1 VGERNFVMWVRR
13 TLVVAPH
20 DRPSKTPF
28 AGFYGCVIM
37 DSSHRTRSEPMRT
50 SIQDLRYALRQLIR
64 SPRFTLTAV
73 ISLALGIGATTA
85 VFSVI
90 YAALLNPY
98 PYPDADRIV
107 RLVVTSKNHP
117 DDWINLNGSQVMRLQ
132 QLKPIQ
138 SVIAMDYHPMI
149 VTGRDF
155 PDNVNE
161 IGLISTGFHDLG
173 LPPILG
179 RGIEPSDAIPGHDPN
194 PVVVL
199 SFKFWQKHFFGDR
212 TVLGKT
218 LQLDHKAYTIVG
230 VAAPRFIWY
239 TGDVY
244 LPLKLTHDPETR
256 LMVDLL
262 LRPGITKA
270 QANSVL
276 QPVLERFAKDNPKQF
291 PDHFKVNVEG
301 LNAWVVKQIG
311 GTLYLLLGGV
321 ALLLAIGCGNV
332 SILLLARGTARQ
344 QELAVR
350 SALGAR
356 RRRIVRQLLT
366 ESLILA
372 GAGATLGVALAYGI
386 LAGIRLLLPRYAFAP
401 EVVIRIN
408 LPVLLFSV
416 GVALATGIA
425 FGLWPALKL
434 SKPEISQMAQSGT
447 RRVAGS
453 TRGRRTQEALIAGQI
468 AFTLLLLAGAGSAIE
483 GFTRMLHEPL
493 GYDPHNVMSA
503 GIPLHDGSYTT
514 RAARAAYFEQL
525 RAKIASTPGVTM
537 AAISVNATPPDN
549 GAYMKFQILG
559 RTDAGAQLASLELVG
574 PGYFPV
580 LRIPLLA
587 GRVWSETENQN
598 GAMVAV
604 INRTMAQRYFP
615 LGNAIGSSLNLPEI
629 ENRPPERIAV
639 PALASSWLTIIG
651 VVGDSRDHGMRDP
664 VRPAIYVPYTL
675 YLAMGTQIL
684 IKTRVPP
691 LTLAHAVR
699 EQISAVNPDQQAYSG
714 MGDLDEWISDQ
725 PEWQQE
731 HLVSWIFAGFAG
743 LALLLAAVGLYSV
756 VSYTVAQRTN
766 EFGIRMALG
775 APRGHILRVVFAS
788 TLASLGAGLLAGV
801 ALIFTLNRIVAKWV
815 AGNAHNPVMLLAGM
829 PLLILAAAIACV
841 LPARRASKIDPMNAL
856 RCE

>member
-1 VGERNFVMWVRR
+1 MQ
-13 TLVVAPH
+13 
-20 DRPSKTPF
+20 PST
-28 AGFYGCVIM
+28 
-37 DSSHRTRSEPMRT
+37 
-50 SIQDLRYALRQLIR
+50 QDLRYALRQLVR
-64 SPRFTLTAV
+64 NPRFTLTAV

-98 PYPDADRIV
+98 PYPTADRIV
-107 RLVVTSKNHP
+107 RLSIPTKASPNET
-117 DDWINLNGSQVMRLQ
+117 IGLNGAQVMQVQ
-132 QLKPIQ
+132 QLQAVQ
-138 SVIAMDYHPMI
+138 SVIAMDYQAMT
-149 VTGRDF
+149 VTGREF
-155 PDNVNE
+155 PENVNK
-161 IGLISTGFHDLG
+161 IGLISTGFDDLG

-218 LQLDHKAYTIVG
+218 LQLDHKSYTIVG

-239 TGDVY
+239 SADVY
-244 LPLKLTHDPETR
+244 LPLKLTRAPETR

-262 LRPGITKA
+262 LRPGITKDQADA
-270 QANSVL
+270 QL
-276 QPVLERFAKDNPKQF
+276 QPLLERFAKDNPKQF
-291 PDHFKVNVEG
+291 PDYFKVHVEG
-301 LNAWVVKQIG
+301 LNAWVVRQIG
-311 GTLYLLLGGV
+311 ATLYMLLGGV

-332 SILLLARGTARQ
+332 SILLLVRGAARQ

-350 SALGAR
+350 SALGAK

-372 GAGATLGVALAYGI
+372 GVGAGLGVALAYGI

-425 FGLWPALKL
+425 FGLWPALRL
-434 SKPEISQMAQSGT
+434 SRPAIGQMAQSGT

-453 TRGRRTQEALIAGQI
+453 VHGRRTQDALIAGQI
-468 AFTLLLLAGAGSAIE
+468 ALTLLLLTGAGSAIE

-503 GIPLHDGSYTT
+503 GIPLHEGSYATW
-514 RAARAAYFEQL
+514 AARAAYFEQL
-525 RAKIASTPGVTM
+525 RARIGGTPGVTM
-537 AAISVNATPPDN
+537 ASISTNATPPDIDFFT
-549 GAYMKFQILG
+549 KFEMLG
-559 RTDAGAQLASLELVG
+559 KTDAGAQMASVELVG
-574 PGYFPV
+574 PGYFPT
-580 LRIPLLA
+580 LRIPLFA
-587 GRVWSETENQN
+587 GRIWSETENQN
-598 GAMVAV
+598 GALVAV

-615 LGNAIGSSLNLPEI
+615 QGNAIGSSLKLPEI
-629 ENRPPERIAV
+629 ENRPPDRIAV
-639 PALASSWLTIIG
+639 PKLASSWLTIVGI
-651 VVGDSRDHGMRDP
+651 VGDSLNNGLRRP
-664 VRPAIYVPYTL
+664 IRPAVYLPYTL

-684 IKTRVPP
+684 IRTRVPP
-691 LTLAHAVR
+691 LTLVHAVR
-699 EQISAVNPDQQAYSG
+699 KQISAVNSDQQAY
-714 MGDLDEWISDQ
+714 GDMEDLETWISDE

-731 HLVSWIFAGFAG
+731 HLVSWIFSGFAG

-775 APRGHILRVVFAS
+775 APRGHVLRIVFAS
-788 TLASLGAGLLAGV
+788 TLASLAGGILAGI

-815 AGNAHNPVMLLAGM
+815 AGNAHNPIMLLAGT
-829 PLLILAAAIACV
+829 LILVFVAAIACT
-841 LPARRASKIDPMNAL
+841 LPALRASKIDPMTAL

>member
-1 VGERNFVMWVRR
+1 MQ
-13 TLVVAPH
+13 
-20 DRPSKTPF
+20 
-28 AGFYGCVIM
+28 
-37 DSSHRTRSEPMRT
+37 T
-50 SIQDLRYALRQLIR
+50 STQDLRYALRQLAR

-73 ISLALGIGATTA
+73 MSLALGIGATTA

-98 PYPDADRIV
+98 PYPTADRIV
-107 RLVVTSKNHP
+107 RLSIPTKAAP
-117 DDWINLNGSQVMRLQ
+117 DETIGLNGSQVMQVQ
-132 QLKPIQ
+132 QLQAVQ
-138 SVIAMDYHPMI
+138 SVIAMDYQAMI
-149 VTGRDF
+149 VTGREF
-155 PDNVNE
+155 PENVNE
-161 IGLISTGFHDLG
+161 IGLISTGFDDLG

-239 TGDVY
+239 SADVY
-244 LPLKLTHDPETR
+244 LPLKLTRTPETR

-262 LRPGITKA
+262 LRPGITKNQADA
-270 QANSVL
+270 QL
-276 QPVLERFAKDNPKQF
+276 QPLLEHFAKVSPKQF
-291 PDHFKVNVEG
+291 PDHFKVQVEG
-301 LNAWVVKQIG
+301 LNAWVVRQIG
-311 GTLYLLLGGV
+311 ATLYLLLGGV

-356 RRRIVRQLLT
+356 RTRIVRQLLT

-372 GAGATLGVALAYGI
+372 GAGAGLGVAMAYGL
-386 LAGIRLLLPRYAFAP
+386 LAGIRLLLPKYAFAP

-434 SKPEISQMAQSGT
+434 SRPEIGQMAQSGT
-447 RRVAGS
+447 RRVAG
-453 TRGRRTQEALIAGQI
+453 TVHGRRTQNALIGGQI
-468 AFTLLLLAGAGSAIE
+468 ALTLLLLAGAGSAIE
-483 GFTRMLHEPL
+483 GFTRMLHEPV

-503 GIPLHDGSYTT
+503 GIPLHEGSYTKWT
-514 RAARAAYFEQL
+514 ARAAYFEQL
-525 RAKIASTPGVTM
+525 RAKIAGTPGVIM
-537 AAISVNATPPDN
+537 AAISTNATPPDIDFFT
-549 GAYMKFQILG
+549 KFEMLG
-559 RTDAGAQLASLELVG
+559 KTDTGAQMASVELVG
-574 PGYFPV
+574 PGYFPT

-587 GRVWSETENQN
+587 GRIWSEAENQN
-598 GAMVAV
+598 GALVAV

-615 LGNAIGSSLNLPEI
+615 QGNAIGSSLKLPEI
-629 ENRPPERIAV
+629 ENRPPDRIAV
-639 PALASSWLTIIG
+639 AGLAGSWLNIIG
-651 VVGDSRDHGMRDP
+651 IVGDSLNDGLRRP
-664 VRPAIYVPYTL
+664 IRPAIYLPYTL

-684 IKTRVPP
+684 IRTRVPP
-691 LTLAHAVR
+691 LTLVHAVR
-699 EQISAVNPDQQAYSG
+699 EQISAVNPDQQAY
-714 MGDLDEWISDQ
+714 GDMEDLETWISNE

-731 HLVSWIFAGFAG
+731 HLVSWISSGFAG

-775 APRGHILRVVFAS
+775 APRGHILRIVFAS
-788 TLASLGAGLLAGV
+788 TLASLAGGIFAGI
-801 ALIFTLNRIVAKWV
+801 ALIFTLNKIIAKWV
-815 AGNAHNPVMLLAGM
+815 AGNAHNPIMLFAGT
-829 PLLILAAAIACV
+829 LILVLVAAIACT
-841 LPARRASKIDPMNAL
+841 LPALRASKIYPMTAL
-856 RCE
+856 RCD

>member
-1 VGERNFVMWVRR
+1 MQ
-13 TLVVAPH
+13 
-20 DRPSKTPF
+20 PST
-28 AGFYGCVIM
+28 
-37 DSSHRTRSEPMRT
+37 
-50 SIQDLRYALRQLIR
+50 QDLRYALRQLVR
-64 SPRFTLTAV
+64 NPRFTLTAV

-98 PYPDADRIV
+98 PYPTADRIV
-107 RLVVTSKNHP
+107 RLSIPTKASPNET
-117 DDWINLNGSQVMRLQ
+117 IGLNGAQVMQVQ
-132 QLKPIQ
+132 QLQAVQ
-138 SVIAMDYHPMI
+138 SVIAMDYQAMT
-149 VTGRDF
+149 VTGREF
-155 PDNVNE
+155 PENVNK
-161 IGLISTGFHDLG
+161 IGLISTGFDDLG

-218 LQLDHKAYTIVG
+218 LQLDHKSYTIVG

-239 TGDVY
+239 SADVY
-244 LPLKLTHDPETR
+244 LPLKLTRAPETR

-262 LRPGITKA
+262 LRPGITKDQADA
-270 QANSVL
+270 QL
-276 QPVLERFAKDNPKQF
+276 QPLLERFAKDNPKQF
-291 PDHFKVNVEG
+291 PDYFKVHVEG
-301 LNAWVVKQIG
+301 LNAWVVRQIG
-311 GTLYLLLGGV
+311 ATLYMLLGGV

-332 SILLLARGTARQ
+332 SILLLARGAARQ

-350 SALGAR
+350 SALGAK

-372 GAGATLGVALAYGI
+372 GVGAGLGVALAYGI

-425 FGLWPALKL
+425 FGLWPALRL
-434 SKPEISQMAQSGT
+434 SRPAIGQMAQSGT

-453 TRGRRTQEALIAGQI
+453 VHGRRTQDALIAGQI
-468 AFTLLLLAGAGSAIE
+468 ALTLLLLTGAGSAIE

-503 GIPLHDGSYTT
+503 GIPLHEGSYATW
-514 RAARAAYFEQL
+514 AARAAYFEQL
-525 RAKIASTPGVTM
+525 RARIGGTPGVTM
-537 AAISVNATPPDN
+537 ASISTNATPPDIDFFT
-549 GAYMKFQILG
+549 KFEMLG
-559 RTDAGAQLASLELVG
+559 KTDAGAQMASVELVG
-574 PGYFPV
+574 PGYFPT
-580 LRIPLLA
+580 LRIPLFA
-587 GRVWSETENQN
+587 GRIWSETENQN
-598 GAMVAV
+598 GALVAV

-615 LGNAIGSSLNLPEI
+615 QGNAIGSSLKLPEI
-629 ENRPPERIAV
+629 ENRPPDRIAV
-639 PALASSWLTIIG
+639 PKLASSWLTIVGI
-651 VVGDSRDHGMRDP
+651 VGDSLNNGLRRP
-664 VRPAIYVPYTL
+664 IRPAVYLPYTL

-684 IKTRVPP
+684 IRTRVPP
-691 LTLAHAVR
+691 LTLVHAVR
-699 EQISAVNPDQQAYSG
+699 KQISAVNSDQQAY
-714 MGDLDEWISDQ
+714 GDMEDLETWISDE

-731 HLVSWIFAGFAG
+731 HLVSWIFSGFAG

-775 APRGHILRVVFAS
+775 APRGHVLRIVFAS
-788 TLASLGAGLLAGV
+788 TLASLAGGILAGI

-815 AGNAHNPVMLLAGM
+815 AGNAHNPIMLLAGT
-829 PLLILAAAIACV
+829 LILVFVAAIACT
-841 LPARRASKIDPMNAL
+841 LPALRASKIDPMTAL

>member
-1 VGERNFVMWVRR
+1 MKYIYR
-13 TLVVAPH
+13 A
-20 DRPSKTPF
+20 
-28 AGFYGCVIM
+28 
-37 DSSHRTRSEPMRT
+37 RSVPMQT
-50 SIQDLRYALRQLIR
+50 STQDVRYALRQLVR

-98 PYPDADRIV
+98 PYPAAVRIV
-107 RLVVTSKNHP
+107 RLTATTRENP
-117 DDWINLNGSQVMRLQ
+117 DEWLDLNGSQVLQLQ
-132 QLKPIQ
+132 QLRPIQ
-138 SVIAMDYHPMI
+138 SVIAMDYQPMTL
-149 VTGRDF
+149 TGRDF
-155 PDNVNE
+155 PENVNE
-161 IGLISTGFHDLG
+161 IGLISTGFDDLG
-173 LPPILG
+173 LPPMLG
-179 RGIEPSDAIPGHDPN
+179 RGIEPSDSIPGHDPN
-194 PVVVL
+194 PIVVL

-218 LQLDHKAYTIVG
+218 LQLDHKTYTVVG

-239 TGDVY
+239 SADVY
-244 LPLKLTHDPETR
+244 LPLKLTRDPGTR

-262 LRPGITKA
+262 LRPGVTKDQADA
-270 QANSVL
+270 QL
-276 QPVLERFAKDNPKQF
+276 QPLLESFAKDSPKQF
-291 PDHFKVNVEG
+291 PDHFKVRVEG
-301 LNAWVVKQIG
+301 LNAWVVRQIG

-332 SILLLARGTARQ
+332 SILLLARGAARQ

-366 ESLILA
+366 ESLLLA
-372 GAGATLGVALAYGI
+372 GAGAGLGVAMAFGL

-416 GVALATGIA
+416 AVALATGIA

-434 SKPEISQMAQSGT
+434 SRPAIGQVAQTSA

-453 TRGRRTQEALIAGQI
+453 VHSRRTQEALIAGQI
-468 AFTLLLLAGAGSAIE
+468 ALTLLLLAGAGSAIE
-483 GFTRMLHEPL
+483 GFARTLHEPL
-493 GYDPHNVMSA
+493 GYDPHYVMSA
-503 GIPLHDGSYTT
+503 GIPLHEGSYTT
-514 RAARAAYFEQL
+514 WAARAAYFEQL
-525 RAKIASTPGVTM
+525 RARIAGTPGVTM
-537 AAISVNATPPDN
+537 ASISTNATPPN
-549 GAYMKFQILG
+549 SGQWMKFEILG
-559 RTDAGAQLASLELVG
+559 RTETGAQLSSMDLVS
-574 PGYFPV
+574 PGYFAT

-587 GRVWSETENQN
+587 GRIWSDSENQN
-598 GAMVAV
+598 GALLAV

-615 LGNAIGSSLNLPEI
+615 GGNAIGSSLKLPEL
-629 ENRPPERIAV
+629 ENRPPDRIA
-639 PALASSWLTIIG
+639 ATGLADAWLTIVG
-651 VVGDSRDHGMRDP
+651 VVADSLDNGLRKP
-664 VRPAIYVPYTL
+664 IRPAIYVPYTL
-675 YLAMGTQIL
+675 YLARGTQIL
-684 IKTRVPP
+684 IRTRVPP
-691 LTLAHAVR
+691 LTLEHAVR
-699 EQISAVNPDQQAYSG
+699 QQISAVNPDQQAF
-714 MGDLDEWISDQ
+714 GDMEDLEQWIADE

-775 APRGHILRVVFAS
+775 APRGHVLRIVFAS
-788 TLASLGAGLLAGV
+788 TAASLAGGILAGIV
-801 ALIFTLNRIVAKWV
+801 LIFALNRVVAKWV
-815 AGNAHNPVMLLAGM
+815 AGNAHDPLMLLTGAFI
-829 PLLILAAAIACV
+829 LILVAAFACTI
-841 LPARRASKIDPMNAL
+841 PALRASRIDPMTAL

>member
-1 VGERNFVMWVRR
+1 MIE
-13 TLVVAPH
+13 
-20 DRPSKTPF
+20 
-28 AGFYGCVIM
+28 YI
-37 DSSHRTRSEPMRT
+37 HRARSEPMQT

-64 SPRFTLTAV
+64 GPRFTLTAV

-98 PYPDADRIV
+98 PYPSASRIV
-107 RLVVTSKNHP
+107 RLVVASKDHP
-117 DDWINLNGSQVMRLQ
+117 DDWINLNGSQVMQLQ
-132 QLKPIQ
+132 QLQPIQ

-149 VTGRDF
+149 VSGHDF
-155 PDNVNE
+155 PENVNE
-161 IGLISTGFHDLG
+161 IGLISTGFNDLG
-173 LPPILG
+173 LPPLLG
-179 RGIEPSDAIPGHDPN
+179 RGIEPSDAIPGHDPS

-218 LQLDHKAYTIVG
+218 LQLDRKSYTIVG

-244 LPLKLTHDPETR
+244 LPLKLTHNPDTR

-262 LRPGITKA
+262 LRRGITKA
-270 QANSVL
+270 QADAAL
-276 QPVLERFAKDNPKQF
+276 QPVLERFARNSPKEF
-291 PDHFKVNVEG
+291 PDHFKVRVQG
-301 LNAWVVKQIG
+301 LNTWVVEQIG
-311 GTLYLLLGGV
+311 ATLYLLLGGV

-350 SALGAR
+350 SALGAK

-366 ESLILA
+366 ESLLLA
-372 GAGATLGVALAYGI
+372 GAGAALGVALAYGI
-386 LAGIRLLLPRYAFAP
+386 LAGIRLLLPQYAFAP

-416 GVALATGIA
+416 AVALATGIA

-434 SKPEISQMAQSGT
+434 SRPEIGPMAQTGT

-453 TRGRRTQEALIAGQI
+453 IHGRRSQNALIAGQI
-468 AFTLLLLAGAGSAIE
+468 ALTLLLLAGAGSAIE

-493 GYDPHNVMSA
+493 GYDPQNVMSA
-503 GIPLHDGSYTT
+503 SIPLHEGSYTT
-514 RAARAAYFEQL
+514 WAARTAYFEEL
-525 RAKIASTPGVTM
+525 RAKIAGTPGVTM
-537 AAISVNATPPDN
+537 AAISTNATPPDS
-549 GAYMKFQILG
+549 GDFMKFQILG
-559 RTDAGAQLASLELVG
+559 KTDAGAQLASLEMVS
-574 PGYFPV
+574 PRYFPT

-587 GRVWSETENQN
+587 GRIWSQAENEN
-598 GAMVAV
+598 GALVAV

-615 LGNAIGSSLNLPEI
+615 DGNAIGSSLKLPEI

-639 PALASSWLTIIG
+639 PGLATSWLNIIG
-651 VVGDSRDHGMRDP
+651 IVGDSRDHGMRDP

-684 IKTRVPP
+684 IRTRVPP
-691 LTLAHAVR
+691 LALIHAVR
-699 EQISAVNPDQQAYSG
+699 KQISAVNPDQQAYSG
-714 MGDLDEWISDQ
+714 MGDLEEWISDQ

-731 HLVSWIFAGFAG
+731 HLVSWIFSGFAG

-775 APRGHILRVVFAS
+775 APRGHVLRIVFAS
-788 TLASLGAGLLAGV
+788 TLASLAGGILTGF
-801 ALIFTLNRIVAKWV
+801 ALIFTLNRIVSKWV
-815 AGNAHNPVMLLAGM
+815 AGNAHDPAMLLTGTFI
-829 PLLILAAAIACV
+829 LILVAAIACT
-841 LPARRASKIDPMNAL
+841 LPALRASKIDPMSAL